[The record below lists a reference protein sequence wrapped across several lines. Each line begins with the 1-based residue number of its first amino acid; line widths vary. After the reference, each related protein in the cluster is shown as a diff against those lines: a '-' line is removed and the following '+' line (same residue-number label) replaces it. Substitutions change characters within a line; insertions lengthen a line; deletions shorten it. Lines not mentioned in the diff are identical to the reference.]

1 MRVKV
6 TLFLLLFFSA
16 SAYCANIPVFN
27 MPPDDYKIF
36 SHNEMSQKETQAQQN
51 SENSEIPSDLSI
63 SGIFK
68 SQGEYFALINHKV
81 CKKGDTVEGY
91 TIKSIEN
98 NKVVFVKNGVE
109 STKTLSTTP
118 NIIFFSD
125 DTVSNDN
132 DSKH

>member
-1 MRVKV
+1 MRVKAA
-6 TLFLLLFFSA
+6 LFLVLFFSV

-36 SHNEMSQKETQAQQN
+36 SHNEMSQKETQAQQS
-51 SENSEIPSDLSI
+51 SEASQISSNLSI

-68 SQGEYFALINHKV
+68 SQGKYFVLINHKV
-81 CKKGDTVEGY
+81 CKKGDTVDGY
-91 TIKSIEN
+91 TIKSIES

-109 STKTLSTTP
+109 STETLNKTP

-132 DSKH
+132 GSDH

>member
-6 TLFLLLFFSA
+6 ALFLLLFFST

-36 SHNEMSQKETQAQQN
+36 SHKEISQKNTQAQQN
-51 SENSEIPSDLSI
+51 NEASQIPSDLSI

-68 SQGEYFALINHKV
+68 SQGEYFVLINHKV

>member
-6 TLFLLLFFSA
+6 TMFLSLLFSL

-36 SHNEMSQKETQAQQN
+36 SHKEISQKETQTQQN
-51 SENSEIPSDLSI
+51 NAASQIPSSLSI

-68 SQGEYFALINHKV
+68 SQGKYFVLINHKV

-109 STKTLSTTP
+109 SVKTLNSTP
-118 NIIFFSD
+118 KFIFFSD